1 MSVNEPYQRVM
12 RDLTDLEREDPNL
25 AFQGARILGLYRRL
39 CRSCVSKHLDGES
52 LERDNQTLREANM
65 HLNDERDGLQLHRDE
80 QQSRLLLLD
89 RDLELS
95 RQRLIS
101 ILNDWSQYSRG
112 ELTGLAG
119 LE

>member
-1 MSVNEPYQRVM
+1 MAGMDITNDVRVG
-12 RDLTDLEREDPNL
+12 
-25 AFQGARILGLYRRL
+25 QGMKEGQL
-39 CRSCVSKHLDGES
+39 SEFKLD
-52 LERDNQTLREANM
+52 QTLECDSPIGVGRNPEKNPPSEANM